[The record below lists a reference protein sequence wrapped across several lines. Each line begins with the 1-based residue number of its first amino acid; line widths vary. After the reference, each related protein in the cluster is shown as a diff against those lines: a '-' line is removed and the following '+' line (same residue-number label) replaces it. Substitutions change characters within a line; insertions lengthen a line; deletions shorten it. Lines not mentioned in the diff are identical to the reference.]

1 MLEASHEITIRNARL
16 PREKLRFCSER
27 KHNFFQFSFEREIL
41 TVTNIACLGHIWTFL
56 LLGEIEKC
64 GSVTRKTRETDS
76 SSEESEGGEDKGGK
90 EPVEVEEEEH

>member
-1 MLEASHEITIRNARL
+1 MRGSRVRNYAFVQNENTTFSKSNNYRL
-16 PREKLRFCSER
+16 
-27 KHNFFQFSFEREIL
+27 NQFSFEREIL

-64 GSVTRKTRETDS
+64 GSVARKTRETDS

>member
-1 MLEASHEITIRNARL
+1 MRGSRVRNYAFVQNENTTFSKSNNYRL
-16 PREKLRFCSER
+16 
-27 KHNFFQFSFEREIL
+27 NQFSFEREIL

-64 GSVTRKTRETDS
+64 GSVARKTRETDS
-76 SSEESEGGEDKGGK
+76 LSEESEGGEDKGGK

>member
-1 MLEASHEITIRNARL
+1 MRGSRVRNYAFFQNENTTFSKSNNYRL
-16 PREKLRFCSER
+16 
-27 KHNFFQFSFEREIL
+27 NQFSFEQEIL

-76 SSEESEGGEDKGGK
+76 SSEESEGDEDKGGK

>member
-41 TVTNIACLGHIWTFL
+41 TVTNIACLGHI
-56 LLGEIEKC
+56 
-64 GSVTRKTRETDS
+64 
-76 SSEESEGGEDKGGK
+76 
-90 EPVEVEEEEH
+90 

>member
-1 MLEASHEITIRNARL
+1 MRGSRVRNYAFVQNENTTFSKSNNYRL
-16 PREKLRFCSER
+16 
-27 KHNFFQFSFEREIL
+27 NQFSFEREIL

>member
-1 MLEASHEITIRNARL
+1 MRGSHARDYAFVQNENRTFSRSTNYI
-16 PREKLRFCSER
+16 PD
-27 KHNFFQFSFEREIL
+27 QFSLEREIP
-41 TVTNIACLGHIWTFL
+41 TVTNRACLGHIWTFL

-64 GSVTRKTRETDS
+64 RSVTRKTRETDS